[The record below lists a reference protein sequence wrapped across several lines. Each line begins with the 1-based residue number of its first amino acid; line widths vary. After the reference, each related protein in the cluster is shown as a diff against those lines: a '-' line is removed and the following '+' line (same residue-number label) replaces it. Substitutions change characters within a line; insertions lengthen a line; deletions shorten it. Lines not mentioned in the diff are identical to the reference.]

1 LAVARKLA
9 SKGLEASFTIPKS
22 FKDIVSSIKTSAG
35 ADRISQYYQKLEKVA
50 AKDKNSAQKYIRQLA
65 ERMIR
70 VDASDM
76 DMGGPAGKEHVW
88 YRTKGFKRPV
98 EEVGLLPIEISDLL
112 ILNLLSPSQ
121 VDILLKNRAVDFGY
135 GIESADAEGGQR
147 RYRCTAYF
155 DLNHLALTF
164 RLLAEKPFDLDLL
177 GFNPVLKQQFM
188 FRNFRDGLILFTGVT
203 GSGKSTTLDAIVDAN
218 NRDIEAHVLIIAQPL
233 EFIHR
238 SKKGLVRHR
247 EVGIDVPSYTAGMV
261 QSLRQD
267 PDIVVVGEMRDAESI
282 NTAMEVSDT
291 GHLVFSTLH
300 TGSVMETI
308 DRIMAT
314 YPPGEQE
321 RVRHRLAD
329 VLRCVVSQKLLPK
342 VRGGRVMAKEAL
354 VMTPPARAAIK
365 NGHVSELYQMM
376 WEGSRMGMTTLEQ
389 DLAVLVKTGE
399 VEVNTALSYANNKK
413 RLTQL
418 IR

>member
-1 LAVARKLA
+1 MAVARKLENE
-9 SKGLEASFTIPKS
+9 GIGYEYIIPKS
-22 FKDIVSSIKTSAG
+22 FEKIVEAIQTTAG
-35 ADRISQYYQKLEKVA
+35 VDRIRDYFEYLSKAPVGDREEA
-50 AKDKNSAQKYIRQLA
+50 RRYISELA
-65 ERMIR
+65 RRMIR

-76 DMGGPAGKEHVW
+76 DLGGPASNQKIW

-98 EEVGLLPIEISDLL
+98 DAVGKMPVEVSDLV

-121 VDILLKNRAVDFGY
+121 VSILLKKGAVDFGY
-135 GIESADAEGGQR
+135 GVKSDRAEGGNR

-155 DLNHLALTF
+155 DLNHLGITF
-164 RLLAEKPFDLDLL
+164 RLLAEKPWNLDGL
-177 GFNPVLKQQFM
+177 GFNEQLKNQFL
-188 FRNFRDGLILFTGVT
+188 FRNYRDGLILFTGVT

-218 NRDIEAHVLIIAQPL
+218 NRDIEAHILIIAQPL
-233 EFIHR
+233 EFIHT

-247 EVGIDVPSYTAGMV
+247 EVGIDVPSYTSGMV

-314 YPPGEQE
+314 YPPEEQE
-321 RVRHRLAD
+321 RVRHRLGD

-342 VRGGRVMAKEAL
+342 VRGGRVLAKEAL
-354 VMTPPARAAIK
+354 VLTPPARAAIK
-365 NGHVSELYQMM
+365 NGNVSELYQMM
-376 WEGSRMGMTTLEQ
+376 WEGSRLGMTTLEQ
-389 DLAVLVKTGE
+389 DLARLVVTGE
-399 VEVNTALSYANNKK
+399 VEINTALSYANNKK
-413 RLTQL
+413 RLSQL